1 MPSTAGQSEMQEKLE
16 QELGADTLERARRKL
31 IEFDLTVDLDNA
43 VMSSAV
49 KDQWSALAREAEGGK
64 VTVIERR
71 GVSLALIPVD
81 KLMAM
86 AATASTGRTM
96 GDILDSFPGVDTD
109 LVVRA
114 HSLGGPVRTLKVP
127 VGDPLSDGASPAPMR
142 VAKAKAVLRP
152 ALRARALKAK
162 AG

>member
-1 MPSTAGQSEMQEKLE
+1 MLQKLE
-16 QELGADTLERARRKL
+16 QELGADTLERARQRL
-31 IEFDLTVDLDNA
+31 GEFDLVIDLGDS

-86 AATASTGRTM
+86 AATASKGRTM
-96 GDILDSFPGVDTD
+96 ADILDSFPGVDSD
-109 LVVRA
+109 FILRA
-114 HSLGGPVRTLKVP
+114 RSSGGPVRTLTVP
-127 VGDPLSDGASPAPMR
+127 TGDPLSAGGSPAARPSAKSTGKLR
-142 VAKAKAVLRP
+142 RAVA
-152 ALRARALKAK
+152 ARSVKAK